1 MPAEPPILLGAWR
14 SRRWIERAAE
24 SCHGWL
30 ASGIH
35 SSWEDLER
43 GIGIYRAA
51 GGGRAAVA
59 PVSLDLRENPTATP
73 LAAQSTISLVCP
85 PVPARDRL
93 RRLAGLGLDDF
104 LLIPPPDRTA

>member
-24 SCHGWL
+24 SCDGWL

-59 PVSLDLRENPTATP
+59 NVSIRSEERRVGKECGSTCRSRWSPDHSKKKQENKK
-73 LAAQSTISLVCP
+73 TIN
-85 PVPARDRL
+85 RY
-93 RRLAGLGLDDF
+93 
-104 LLIPPPDRTA
+104 T